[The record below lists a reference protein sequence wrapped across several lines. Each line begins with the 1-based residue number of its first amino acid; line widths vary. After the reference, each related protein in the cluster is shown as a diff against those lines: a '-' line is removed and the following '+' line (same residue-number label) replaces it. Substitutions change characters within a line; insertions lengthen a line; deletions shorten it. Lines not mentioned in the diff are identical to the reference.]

1 MRPGAASPECLSRR
15 GRVDREYLQDLEHR
29 ARRFSGAYT
38 GTSGTLAGGILHLL
52 NERRSMA
59 QTIEQ
64 LEQHNQALRQAVE
77 SRLGGCCEGARPCQS
92 IDTSG
97 PILDPEDQEDD
108 GIDKPLD
115 IPVDWI
121 LRGEQ
126 ELKREQAEA
135 RALGDGLLA
144 DNTPAAEKLLLEAL
158 DTIRQRRS
166 CYGPPGDHFAKTVG
180 MINAAF
186 GSILKRP
193 LTQAD
198 WAIFMVLDKVS
209 RYCGPQKTTD
219 GPIDLAG
226 YAACL
231 AEVEAG

>member
-1 MRPGAASPECLSRR
+1 M
-15 GRVDREYLQDLEHR
+15 DRDYLQDLEHR

-38 GTSGTLAGGILHLL
+38 GTSGTLAGGIIHLL
-52 NERRSMA
+52 KERRSMTE
-59 QTIEQ
+59 TIET
-64 LEQHNQALRQAVE
+64 LEQQNQSLREAVAA
-77 SRLGGCCEGARPCQS
+77 RLDGCCEGSRQCQA
-92 IDTSG
+92 IDTTG
-97 PILDPEDQEDD
+97 PISDPEDEEDD
-108 GIDKPLD
+108 EVVKPMG

-121 LRGEQ
+121 LQGER
-126 ELKREQAEA
+126 ELKRGKVEPKL
-135 RALGDGLLA
+135 LGDGLLT
-144 DNTPAAEKLLLEAL
+144 DDTPAAEKLLLDAL
-158 DTIRQRRS
+158 DTIRQRRT

-193 LTQAD
+193 LTKAD
-198 WAIFMVLDKVS
+198 WAVFMVLDKVA
-209 RYCGPQKTTD
+209 RYCGPAKTSD